1 MPKNP
6 SIFSDWS
13 GLLGGRLGDL
23 PAAGAAF
30 GFGGFPFGGSASS
43 SRTREKRPH
52 EWDLRA
58 GILALLSEQPRS
70 GYQIMQELQ
79 ERSRGQWTPQASQV
93 YPTLQQLQDEGLVRA
108 EDVGTARVYQ
118 LTDAGRSYVKEH
130 RAELETPWQEPG
142 ESPDAELLELFAQV
156 RHIGAALWQIAS
168 SGRSDQL
175 AQARR
180 ILTDARRGLERVLS
194 SDAAKPDE

>member
-6 SIFSDWS
+6 SIFGDWS
-13 GLLGGRLGDL
+13 GLLGSRLGDL
-23 PAAGAAF
+23 PSGAAAF
-30 GFGGFPFGGSASS
+30 GFGGFPFGGSAAG
-43 SRTREKRPH
+43 SRPRERRPH

-58 GILALLSEQPRS
+58 GILALLSEAPRS

-79 ERSRGQWTPQASQV
+79 ERSRGQWTPPATQV

-108 EDVGTARVYQ
+108 EESGTARVYQ
-118 LTDAGRSYVKEH
+118 LTDAGRTYVQEH
-130 RAELETPWQEPG
+130 RSELETPWQEPG

-156 RHIGAALWQIAS
+156 RHIGSALWQIAS
-168 SGRSDQL
+168 SGRTDQL

-194 SDAAKPDE
+194 ADTAKPEE